1 MTEPWFSQLGY
12 LPFVLLSAVGVY
24 LMLSH
29 RNFLRAL
36 VGLQVLQTGVILF
49 FVLMAVREGA
59 TIPIL
64 PKAEK
69 QPAHAKQQNASPRDA
84 DRHAATGPGV
94 HDSADVDA
102 ADAHGGQAHDADHAD
117 DMHDDVAHHSEYQLD
132 APIENPIPQALMLT
146 AIVVGVATQGVGL
159 AILRQIRNETGSIED
174 PQQVDAGQREGGRA
188 DV

>member
-1 MTEPWFSQLGY
+1 MSVSLNQLGY
-12 LPFVLLSAVGVY
+12 LPFVLLTVVGVY

-59 TIPIL
+59 TVPIL
-64 PKAEK
+64 PEAPKSAE
-69 QPAHAKQQNASPRDA
+69 
-84 DRHAATGPGV
+84 RHAAG
-94 HDSADVDA
+94 
-102 ADAHGGQAHDADHAD
+102 DHAEAEAPTRGEAVVD
-117 DMHDDVAHHSEYQLD
+117 DHEESHVKYDVD

-159 AILRQIRNETGSIED
+159 AILREIRRETGSIED
-174 PQQVDAGQREGGRA
+174 PKQREGG
-188 DV
+188 D

>member
-1 MTEPWFSQLGY
+1 MSVSLNQLGY
-12 LPFVLLSAVGVY
+12 LPFVLLTVVGVY

-59 TIPIL
+59 TVPIL
-64 PKAEK
+64 PEAPRSAE
-69 QPAHAKQQNASPRDA
+69 
-84 DRHAATGPGV
+84 RHAAG
-94 HDSADVDA
+94 
-102 ADAHGGQAHDADHAD
+102 DHAETEPHAEAEAPSRGEAVVD
-117 DMHDDVAHHSEYQLD
+117 DHEKSHVKYDVD

-159 AILRQIRNETGSIED
+159 AILREIRRETGSIED
-174 PQQVDAGQREGGRA
+174 PKQREGG
-188 DV
+188 D

>member
-64 PKAEK
+64 PEAEK
-69 QPAHAKQQNASPRDA
+69 APAHAAPHEAALVHEDDQQHGEQANGREGDRSAEVA
-84 DRHAATGPGV
+84 DKADGPG
-94 HDSADVDA
+94 DVD
-102 ADAHGGQAHDADHAD
+102 HAKYD
-117 DMHDDVAHHSEYQLD
+117 LD

-174 PQQVDAGQREGGRA
+174 PLQQPDDATGKGAA